1 MIMNFI
7 KLRIFPEANIFY
19 DEKSRTYKVIAL
31 PAKLKIITDKNDYF
45 PEGWCLIK
53 GVLKRKGKN
62 LKVTLEVNN
71 NKYPIPVSC
80 KGTIQE
86 LIKIPRKIKEIYFEP
101 MNSIGEFEVVED
113 FYLKSVN
120 NLERKYRMLRRV
132 IFFLK
137 KRFSLERKILGL
149 SFYTPLLNL
158 QKAYE
163 LANRIRDCNSEMDYS
178 DWIEIHGKLTRD
190 DIKKIIKDLKKG
202 PPKIKFQILIFD
214 KDKEELENTIKSLN
228 GQLYKNFTIEFFETF
243 SKIGLKK
250 LLIKNDLEKTYLIF
264 LRSGTVLTSHALYW
278 IAKEAEISEADL
290 IYTDHD
296 YITSENKKN
305 NPQFKP
311 DFSLE
316 YLRATNYINYSFAVK
331 AELLSKLE
339 DLDISIL
346 KENLHGLLLRLT
358 EKTSNI
364 RHIPAVLFH
373 LPQTTSTQDDKFLGK
388 NPVKEH
394 LERMRVHA
402 SVEKID
408 SQNYKVIY
416 HVIDCPLITI
426 IIPTRNQFE
435 IIKNCIESIFNK
447 TTYKNY
453 EVIIVD
459 NQSNDIKTIEYLKS
473 LSQNSRVRILSY
485 DKPYNFSAINNFAVK
500 EARGE
505 VLLFLN
511 NDTEVIT
518 PQWLEIMLG
527 CLQQP
532 KVGAV
537 GVKLYY
543 PSGQIQHAGVVVGPG
558 GCADHVFKGLDKS
571 ERGYMDRAILQQEY
585 SAVTAACMMTWKSL
599 FIQVGGFDE
608 ENLPISFNDLDY
620 CLKLREASYRVIFT
634 PYVELYHYES
644 LSRGKDT
651 TPEAQARSKR
661 EADYIRKK
669 WGKYINHDPYYNPNL
684 NYKKPDFTLNLF
696 PKIKKPWIKNG
707 F

>member
-1 MIMNFI
+1 MNFI

-31 PAKLKIITDKNDYF
+31 PAKLKVITDKNDYF

-53 GVLKRKGKN
+53 GVLRRKGKN
-62 LKVTLEVNN
+62 FKVTLEVNN
-71 NKYPIPVSC
+71 NKYRMPVSC

-86 LIKIPRKIKEIYFEP
+86 LIKIPPKIKEIYFEP
-101 MNSIGEFEVVED
+101 INSIGEFEIIDD
-113 FYLKSVN
+113 FCLKPVS

-132 IFFLK
+132 LFFLK

-149 SFYTPLLNL
+149 KLYTPLINL

-163 LANRIRDCNSEMDYS
+163 LANVIRDCNSEIDYS
-178 DWIEIHGKLTRD
+178 DWVEIHGKLTRD
-190 DIKKIIKDLKKG
+190 DMKKIMKDLKKG
-202 PPKIKFQILIFD
+202 HTKIKFQILIFD
-214 KDKEELENTIKSLN
+214 NEDKVALENTMKSLN
-228 GQLYKNFTIEFFETF
+228 EQLYKNFTIKFFETL
-243 SKIGLKK
+243 SQIELKE
-250 LLIKNDLEKTYLIF
+250 LLIKNDLKKTYLIF
-264 LRSGTVLTSHALYW
+264 LMSGTVLSPHSLYW
-278 IAKEAEISEADL
+278 IAKEAEKSGADL

-296 YITSENKKN
+296 YIDSENKKTD
-305 NPQFKP
+305 PHFKP

-331 AELLSKLE
+331 AEALLKLE
-339 DLDISIL
+339 DLNIKIL
-346 KENLHGLLLRLT
+346 KENLHDLLLRLS
-358 EKTSNI
+358 EKNSNI
-364 RHIPAVLFH
+364 RHIPATLFH
-373 LPQTTSTQDDKFLGK
+373 LPQAISYDDNLFNS
-388 NPVKEH
+388 NPVKGH
-394 LERMRVHA
+394 LDRLQINA

-408 SQNYKVIY
+408 AQNYKVIY
-416 HVIDCPLITI
+416 HIKNYSLISI
-426 IIPTRNQFE
+426 IIPTKNQFS
-435 IIKNCIESIFNK
+435 IFKNCIESIFNK

-459 NQSNDIKTIEYLKS
+459 NQSNDIKTIEYLES

-558 GCADHVFKGLDKS
+558 GCADHVFKGLDRS

-585 SAVTAACMMTWKSL
+585 SAVTAACMMTWKNL
-599 FIQVGGFDE
+599 FIEIGGFDE

-620 CLKLREASYRVIFT
+620 CLKLREAGYRIIFT
-634 PYVELYHYES
+634 PYAELYHYES
-644 LSRGKDT
+644 YSRGKDT
-651 TPEAQARSKR
+651 TPEAQKRAKR

-669 WGKYINHDPYYNPNL
+669 WKKYIDYDPYYNPNL
-684 NYKKPDFTLNLF
+684 NYKKPDFALNLF
-696 PKIKKPWIKNG
+696 PKIKKPWIKDG